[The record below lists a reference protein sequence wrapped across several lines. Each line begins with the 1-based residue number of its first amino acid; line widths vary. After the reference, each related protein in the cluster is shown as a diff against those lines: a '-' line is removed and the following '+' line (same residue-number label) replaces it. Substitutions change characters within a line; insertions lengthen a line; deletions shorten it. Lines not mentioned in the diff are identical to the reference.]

1 MHFLSTIL
9 IANLKATKH
18 MEAIKMKQHVK
29 KKKSPLEKGKTVFL
43 IVFLTIPVIN
53 FLVFWLYVNF
63 ESFLNAF
70 RIEVY
75 GDVVFSFD
83 NWVYFWE
90 EISGKNPF
98 STTPMLFRNTLKFFS
113 LNLFAIL
120 PLSFFFSYFLYKKIR
135 FYKYYRLIFFLPN
148 IISAAVLATL
158 YKFILNPS
166 LGGIVPTIV
175 ELFGGEPINY
185 LIDERYAMN
194 AVLVYC
200 LWTGFSV
207 NMIIFN
213 GAMGRVPYEVMEAA
227 QIDGVGFWSE
237 IGRIIIPMTWPTLS
251 TIIVTTVANI
261 FVSSGPILLLT
272 QGDCDTSTIAYWIY
286 LTTKNQ
292 LSIYYPSTVAFA
304 CTVVSV
310 PLVLLVKKLV
320 GLLWTDVSY

>member
-1 MHFLSTIL
+1 M
-9 IANLKATKH
+9 
-18 MEAIKMKQHVK
+18 
-29 KKKSPLEKGKTVFL
+29 
-43 IVFLTIPVIN
+43 
-53 FLVFWLYVNF
+53 NF

-75 GDVVFSFD
+75 GDVVYSFD

-98 STTPMLFRNTLKFFS
+98 STTPSLFKNTLKFFS

-135 FYKYYRLIFFLPN
+135 FYKYYRLVFFLPN

-175 ELFGGEPINY
+175 ELFGGEPVNY
-185 LIDERYAMN
+185 LIDERFAMN

-227 QIDGVGFWSE
+227 QIDGVGFLSE

-272 QGDCDTSTIAYWIY
+272 QGDCNTSTIAYWIY

-320 GLLWTDVSY
+320 GRLWTDVSY